1 MSSATRTAK
10 SEPIWQKI
18 DFKQTLIIDRSLIFA
33 VMLLAALGWLMVTSA
48 SMDWSER
55 HFGSMF
61 HISIRHGIFLL
72 LGASAC
78 WVMMRIPLAIWRSV
92 SGLLVVLALI
102 LLVAVLIPGVGRE
115 INGSMRWLSLGIMN
129 AQPSE
134 FAKLA
139 TILYMAS
146 YLDRRRE
153 EVQSKWSGFI
163 KPLFILSLLAILL
176 LLEPDFGAVVVLM
189 LSTLGLLFLGGVKAG
204 QFILT
209 ALVVVGSSV
218 AILLSQPYRLK
229 RLTGFWEPWT
239 EENVFGSGY
248 QLTQSLIAF
257 GRGEFTGVGLGNSI
271 QKLFY
276 LPEAHTDFVF
286 AIWAEETGLLG
297 CLIILGLF
305 TFVFLKAMSL
315 GRKAFEKEQFFAAYV
330 AYGVALLIGF
340 QAFINLGVNVGLL
353 PTKGLTLPFISYG
366 GSSLLA
372 CCIALGLLLRVHHE
386 MAVHGKGMSHE
397 KK

>member
-1 MSSATRTAK
+1 MSSATRTIK
-10 SEPIWQKI
+10 SEPVWRSI
-18 DFKQTLIIDRSLIFA
+18 DFKQSIIIDRSLLMA
-33 VMLLAALGWLMVTSA
+33 VVLLAALGWLMVTSA
-48 SMDWSER
+48 SMDWSQR
-55 HFGSMF
+55 HFDNVF
-61 HISIRHGIFLL
+61 YISVRHGIFLCI
-72 LGASAC
+72 GAAAT
-78 WVMMRIPLAIWRSV
+78 WIMLRIPLAVWRSV
-92 SGLLVVLALI
+92 SGLLVVLALV

-115 INGSMRWLSLGIMN
+115 INGSMRWLSLGFMN

-139 TILYMAS
+139 TVLYMAS
-146 YLDRRRE
+146 YLDRRRI
-153 EVQSKWSGFI
+153 EVQSKWSGFM
-163 KPLFILSLLAILL
+163 KPLFVLSLLAILL

-209 ALVVVGSSV
+209 AVVVVSSSV
-218 AILLSQPYRLK
+218 AILISQPYRLK
-229 RLTGFWEPWT
+229 RLTGYWEPWN

-257 GRGEFTGVGLGNSI
+257 G
-271 QKLFY
+271 
-276 LPEAHTDFVF
+276 
-286 AIWAEETGLLG
+286 LLG
-297 CLIILGLF
+297 CLVILGLF

-315 GRKAFEKEQFFAAYV
+315 GRKAFDEEQFFAAYV

-386 MAVHGKGMSHE
+386 MAVRSKGNRS
-397 KK
+397 

>member
-1 MSSATRTAK
+1 MSSATRTIK
-10 SEPIWQKI
+10 SEPVWRSI
-18 DFKQTLIIDRSLIFA
+18 DFKQAIIIDRSLLTA
-33 VMLLAALGWLMVTSA
+33 VVLLAALGWLMVTSA
-48 SMDWSER
+48 SMDWSQR
-55 HFGSMF
+55 YFDNVF
-61 HISIRHGIFLL
+61 YISARHGIFLCI
-72 LGASAC
+72 GAAAT
-78 WVMMRIPLAIWRSV
+78 WLMLRIPLSVWRSL
-92 SGLLVVLALI
+92 SGLLVVLALV

-115 INGSMRWLSLGIMN
+115 INGSMRWLSLGFMN

-139 TILYMAS
+139 TVLYMAS
-146 YLDRRRE
+146 YLDRRRI
-153 EVQSKWSGFI
+153 EVQSKWSGFM
-163 KPLFILSLLAILL
+163 KPLFVLSLLAILL

-209 ALVVVGSSV
+209 AVVVVGSSV
-218 AILLSQPYRLK
+218 AILISQPYRLK
-229 RLTGFWEPWT
+229 RLTGYWEPWN

-297 CLIILGLF
+297 CLVILGLF
-305 TFVFLKAMSL
+305 TFVFLKAMTL
-315 GRKAFEKEQFFAAYV
+315 GRKAFDEEQFFAAYV

-386 MAVHGKGMSHE
+386 MAVRSKGNGS
-397 KK
+397 

>member
-1 MSSATRTAK
+1 M
-10 SEPIWQKI
+10 
-18 DFKQTLIIDRSLIFA
+18 
-33 VMLLAALGWLMVTSA
+33 
-48 SMDWSER
+48 
-55 HFGSMF
+55 
-61 HISIRHGIFLL
+61 
-72 LGASAC
+72 
-78 WVMMRIPLAIWRSV
+78 
-92 SGLLVVLALI
+92 
-102 LLVAVLIPGVGRE
+102 
-115 INGSMRWLSLGIMN
+115 
-129 AQPSE
+129 
-134 FAKLA
+134 
-139 TILYMAS
+139 
-146 YLDRRRE
+146 
-153 EVQSKWSGFI
+153 
-163 KPLFILSLLAILL
+163 
-176 LLEPDFGAVVVLM
+176 
-189 LSTLGLLFLGGVKAG
+189 
-204 QFILT
+204 
-209 ALVVVGSSV
+209 VVGSSV
-218 AILLSQPYRLK
+218 AILISQPYRLK
-229 RLTGFWEPWT
+229 RLTGYWEPWN

-297 CLIILGLF
+297 CLVILGLF

-315 GRKAFEKEQFFAAYV
+315 GRKAFDEEQFFAAYV

-386 MAVHGKGMSHE
+386 MAVRSKGNGS
-397 KK
+397 

>member
-18 DFKQTLIIDRSLIFA
+18 DFKQALIFDRSLIFA

-55 HFGSMF
+55 HFGNMF
-61 HISIRHGIFLL
+61 HISIRHGVFLIV
-72 LGASAC
+72 GALAC

-92 SGLLVVLALI
+92 SGLLVVLALV

-163 KPLFILSLLAILL
+163 KPLFILSLLSILL

-209 ALVVVGSSV
+209 AVVVVSSSV
-218 AILLSQPYRLK
+218 AILMSQPYRLK
-229 RLTGFWEPWT
+229 RLTGYWEPWT
-239 EENVFGSGY
+239 EENVYGSGY

-315 GRKAFEKEQFFAAYV
+315 GRKAFEKEQFFSAYV

-386 MAVHGKGMSHE
+386 MAVQGKGMSHE